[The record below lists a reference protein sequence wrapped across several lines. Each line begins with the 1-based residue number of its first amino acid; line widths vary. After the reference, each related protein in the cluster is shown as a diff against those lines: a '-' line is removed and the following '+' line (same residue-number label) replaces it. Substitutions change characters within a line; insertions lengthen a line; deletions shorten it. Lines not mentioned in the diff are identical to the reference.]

1 MARKAGSVGA
11 RTAEIIR
18 EASIRLIAE
27 HGFEAMSLRQL
38 AAEVGVQPSSLYNH
52 IPNKQALLY
61 GIMRD
66 YMEDLLASGAA
77 AVDPDGDPMI
87 QLKAFVAFHV
97 RHHVARKRDLRI
109 MNLELRSLEPEQRNE
124 VVSLRDAYDHRL
136 QHILE
141 KGMATGVFA
150 IPDSRIATFA
160 IIALLTGIAAWWRPD
175 GRLSVEELVSMHQEL
190 VLAAVGARR
199 RS

>member
-1 MARKAGSVGA
+1 MARKTGSVGA